1 MKLSFHQHIAL
12 FWMIGAPGVF
22 APVIENAKRPDAG
35 AVMAWGVA
43 IVAVMILFTPLLL
56 RCPPFRRWYGRTDAL
71 SERQR
76 QALAERGLRRYYQTA
91 FDDGYV
97 PRVMPYVWRIIWT
110 VGGLMAV
117 TAVLPTNTGLP
128 AFDALVVFSTWYPIG
143 VMLLVFASRPL
154 PVDSPKSTGAAEM
167 STSTIEALVAP
178 GQGLPRK
185 RNSPLTTRGLP
196 HHKRIGLAKLFRS
209 RFGSASSP
217 PTTCGCSACCTCW
230 VRRRCAWS
238 KRCGRRITSG

>member
-43 IVAVMILFTPLLL
+43 IVAVMILFTPLPL
-56 RCPPFRRWYGRTDAL
+56 
-71 SERQR
+71 RQR

-117 TAVLPTNTGLP
+117 TAVLPTNTGRP

-154 PVDSPKSTGAAEM
+154 GRLIRQRAQER
-167 STSTIEALVAP
+167 
-178 GQGLPRK
+178 RK
-185 RNSPLTTRGLP
+185 
-196 HHKRIGLAKLFRS
+196 
-209 RFGSASSP
+209 
-217 PTTCGCSACCTCW
+217 
-230 VRRRCAWS
+230 
-238 KRCGRRITSG
+238 

>member
-91 FDDGYV
+91 FDDGLRA
-97 PRVMPYVWRIIWT
+97 PR
-110 VGGLMAV
+110 
-117 TAVLPTNTGLP
+117 
-128 AFDALVVFSTWYPIG
+128 DAL
-143 VMLLVFASRPL
+143 R
-154 PVDSPKSTGAAEM
+154 
-167 STSTIEALVAP
+167 VA
-178 GQGLPRK
+178 
-185 RNSPLTTRGLP
+185 
-196 HHKRIGLAKLFRS
+196 HHLD
-209 RFGSASSP
+209 
-217 PTTCGCSACCTCW
+217 
-230 VRRRCAWS
+230 
-238 KRCGRRITSG
+238 GRRVDGL

>member
-76 QALAERGLRRYYQTA
+76 RACRARPAPL
-91 FDDGYV
+91 
-97 PRVMPYVWRIIWT
+97 
-110 VGGLMAV
+110 
-117 TAVLPTNTGLP
+117 LP
-128 AFDALVVFSTWYPIG
+128 D
-143 VMLLVFASRPL
+143 R
-154 PVDSPKSTGAAEM
+154 
-167 STSTIEALVAP
+167 
-178 GQGLPRK
+178 
-185 RNSPLTTRGLP
+185 
-196 HHKRIGLAKLFRS
+196 FR
-209 RFGSASSP
+209 
-217 PTTCGCSACCTCW
+217 
-230 VRRRCAWS
+230 
-238 KRCGRRITSG
+238 

>member
-76 QALAERGLRRYYQTA
+76 GR
-91 FDDGYV
+91 
-97 PRVMPYVWRIIWT
+97 
-110 VGGLMAV
+110 
-117 TAVLPTNTGLP
+117 LPSAACAATT
-128 AFDALVVFSTWYPIG
+128 
-143 VMLLVFASRPL
+143 RPL
-154 PVDSPKSTGAAEM
+154 SMTA
-167 STSTIEALVAP
+167 
-178 GQGLPRK
+178 
-185 RNSPLTTRGLP
+185 
-196 HHKRIGLAKLFRS
+196 
-209 RFGSASSP
+209 
-217 PTTCGCSACCTCW
+217 TCPA
-230 VRRRCAWS
+230 
-238 KRCGRRITSG
+238 

>member
-1 MKLSFHQHIAL
+1 MGCQEPYAHQAL
-12 FWMIGAPGVF
+12 HPVRWCGRLLKTTPGVF

-117 TAVLPTNTGLP
+117 TAVLPTNTGRP

-154 PVDSPKSTGAAEM
+154 GRLIRQRAQER
-167 STSTIEALVAP
+167 
-178 GQGLPRK
+178 RK
-185 RNSPLTTRGLP
+185 
-196 HHKRIGLAKLFRS
+196 
-209 RFGSASSP
+209 
-217 PTTCGCSACCTCW
+217 
-230 VRRRCAWS
+230 
-238 KRCGRRITSG
+238 

>member
-76 QALAERGLRRYYQTA
+76 SGLGQFLETTLYE
-91 FDDGYV
+91 
-97 PRVMPYVWRIIWT
+97 
-110 VGGLMAV
+110 
-117 TAVLPTNTGLP
+117 TGLAIMHPHAANYFMHGKPPSLTGNEVANEP
-128 AFDALVVFSTWYPIG
+128 ACR
-143 VMLLVFASRPL
+143 LLTGQ
-154 PVDSPKSTGAAEM
+154 VD
-167 STSTIEALVAP
+167 
-178 GQGLPRK
+178 
-185 RNSPLTTRGLP
+185 
-196 HHKRIGLAKLFRS
+196 
-209 RFGSASSP
+209 
-217 PTTCGCSACCTCW
+217 
-230 VRRRCAWS
+230 
-238 KRCGRRITSG
+238 

>member
-1 MKLSFHQHIAL
+1 MGKDGRSYWPVKRRGRHGGSHRQSQGTQPARTRLPEKAPAAQVDEQMKLSFHQHIAL

-76 QALAERGLRRYYQTA
+76 RALAERGLRRYYQTA

-117 TAVLPTNTGLP
+117 TAVLPTNTGRP
-128 AFDALVVFSTWYPIG
+128 AFDALVVFSTSVSDRRDAAGFRVEAPW
-143 VMLLVFASRPL
+143 

-167 STSTIEALVAP
+167 STSTIEALASAP

-185 RNSPLTTRGLP
+185 RNSR
-196 HHKRIGLAKLFRS
+196 H
-209 RFGSASSP
+209 
-217 PTTCGCSACCTCW
+217 CC
-230 VRRRCAWS
+230 
-238 KRCGRRITSG
+238 K

>member
-1 MKLSFHQHIAL
+1 
-12 FWMIGAPGVF
+12 
-22 APVIENAKRPDAG
+22 
-35 AVMAWGVA
+35 
-43 IVAVMILFTPLLL
+43 
-56 RCPPFRRWYGRTDAL
+56 PPFRRWYGRTDTL

-117 TAVLPTNTGLP
+117 TAVLPTNTGRP

-154 PVDSPKSTGAAEM
+154 GRLIRQRAQER
-167 STSTIEALVAP
+167 
-178 GQGLPRK
+178 RK
-185 RNSPLTTRGLP
+185 
-196 HHKRIGLAKLFRS
+196 
-209 RFGSASSP
+209 
-217 PTTCGCSACCTCW
+217 
-230 VRRRCAWS
+230 
-238 KRCGRRITSG
+238 

>member
-117 TAVLPTNTGLP
+117 TAVLPTNTGRP

-154 PVDSPKSTGAAEM
+154 GRLIRQRAQERRKSARQP
-167 STSTIEALVAP
+167 SRRWPAP

-217 PTTCGCSACCTCW
+217 PTTCGCSACCTC
-230 VRRRCAWS
+230 
-238 KRCGRRITSG
+238 